1 MAELR
6 DKLKE
11 KAPFRVPEGYFDNL
25 ADRIIENVEQ
35 DEEKEKVR
43 ILPLMKSFLWMAA
56 SFLFILTL
64 GKLLV
69 PYFVDPSQKLSSNMV
84 AQNGVVDTV
93 KEEST
98 FDFTGD
104 FEPSV
109 EEIIEYLSE
118 EGFDGELLVAE
129 L

>member
-1 MAELR
+1 MAELK

-11 KAPFRVPEGYFDNL
+11 KTPFMVPEGYFDNL

-35 DEEKEKVR
+35 EEKKEKVR
-43 ILPLMKSFLWMAA
+43 MLPIMKSFLWMAA
-56 SFLFILTL
+56 SFLFILTI
-64 GKLLV
+64 GKLMV
-69 PYFVDPSQKLSSNMV
+69 PYFADPSQKLSGNVV
-84 AQNGVVDTV
+84 AQSGVGDNA

-109 EEIIEYLSE
+109 DEIIEYLSE
-118 EGFDGELLVAE
+118 EGVDGELLVAE